1 MNYKEKA
8 TILRVCS
15 NKKGE
20 RYSHCPAFGQG
31 NRNCLRN
38 AMRDG
43 SVAITDLLAR
53 AEAAE
58 AEVSE
63 LRKRLAEA
71 KAACAYHKY
80 RRGEANTSTRGLALT
95 AYGLRQKLAEVEAQ
109 RDEAVHDRMMMEQR
123 IGELNARAESA
134 EADNKKLCAAMIQ
147 LKRTDRP
154 ERMSVIYELEYDSS
168 MSHKTMEEVAGIFF
182 RGLMDADLKLRGQKE
197 E

>member
-20 RYSHCPAFGQG
+20 RCSHCPAFGQG

-71 KAACAYHKY
+71 EAACAYHKY

-123 IGELNARAESA
+123 IGELNARAEAA
-134 EADNKKLCAAMIQ
+134 EAA
-147 LKRTDRP
+147 LKG
-154 ERMSVIYELEYDSS
+154 ER
-168 MSHKTMEEVAGIFF
+168 K
-182 RGLMDADLKLRGQKE
+182 
-197 E
+197 